1 MPLPGVSRLKSPEPS
16 AGGDGMPSRPAQFR
30 RFGEPK
36 PLAGAGRGT
45 NPLRGVQS
53 PHLRQPIAA
62 PAVEAAIPPTS
73 SQRARAFVEEALA
86 PFKALSGVRDEP
98 NPQEADRGSMFKA
111 D

>member
-1 MPLPGVSRLKSPEPS
+1 
-16 AGGDGMPSRPAQFR
+16 
-30 RFGEPK
+30 
-36 PLAGAGRGT
+36 
-45 NPLRGVQS
+45 
-53 PHLRQPIAA
+53 
-62 PAVEAAIPPTS
+62 VEAAIPPTS